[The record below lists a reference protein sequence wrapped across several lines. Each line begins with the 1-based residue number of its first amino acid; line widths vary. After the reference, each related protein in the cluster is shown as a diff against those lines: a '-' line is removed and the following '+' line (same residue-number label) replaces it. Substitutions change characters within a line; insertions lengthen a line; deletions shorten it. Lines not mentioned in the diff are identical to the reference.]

1 MGPQWKHVTE
11 HLGLV
16 SRSGSVMGW
25 ELPVVLV
32 QQIHCWVD
40 GSCCVMMPL
49 LEQLSYNCVAYCA
62 CQWHL
67 AVVVR
72 SQWVGVVSLL
82 STSTVEVPCVLYQ
95 QGRAEQS

>member
-1 MGPQWKHVTE
+1 MEAYYGIIGPGVTVRFSDGMGAACCTGTSKT
-11 HLGLV
+11 LG
-16 SRSGSVMGW
+16 
-25 ELPVVLV
+25 
-32 QQIHCWVD
+32 D
-40 GSCCVMMPL
+40 DSCCVMMPL